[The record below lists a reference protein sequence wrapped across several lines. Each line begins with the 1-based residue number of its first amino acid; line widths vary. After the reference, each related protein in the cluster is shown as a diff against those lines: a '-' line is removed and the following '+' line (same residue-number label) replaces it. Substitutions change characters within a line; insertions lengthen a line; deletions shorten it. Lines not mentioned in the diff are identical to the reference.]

1 MQVRH
6 FIEFK
11 LFDEL
16 EPINELLSKI
26 IYDLALS
33 KKFLDSNSIKSEFF
47 KVNWV
52 SIVFINTL
60 LF

>member
-1 MQVRH
+1 MQVKH

-47 KVNWV
+47 KVN
-52 SIVFINTL
+52 
-60 LF
+60 